1 MQNMNRD
8 VDSTCSDQADNISL
22 HKSVNKKNISCVKPG
37 DGKGRK
43 TSDAWNHFTPY
54 EDGGRMKAQCNY
66 CPQTYACGT
75 GASGTS
81 NMLRHTKKQC
91 KNYKAKLADEDPKQM
106 CLVKLKQT
114 AMSPLT
120 NEGCMSSIGLA
131 TFKQEDTRKAL
142 AEMLVVDELP
152 FRFVEKQ
159 GFQKFC
165 RVGMPKFDVPS
176 RRTIVRDIMQLYVD
190 EKASL
195 IKNFRKNKV
204 RVCLTTDTW
213 TSIQNINYMVVTAHY
228 IDEYWQLQ
236 KRILSFSQIADHK
249 GDTIGKCIEKVL
261 IDWSID
267 RVFTITVD
275 NASSN
280 NTAILYIKRKLNSW
294 KSDGTILGGKY
305 LHLRCCAHIVN
316 LIVND
321 GLKGINDSVVAIR
334 NAVKFVKSSPSR
346 FDKFKKCAEH
356 EKIQSKGLVVLDV
369 PTRWNST
376 YLMLVS
382 SLKFLKAFERME
394 EEDGHYQNYFKESE
408 NGQNRIGPPQF
419 EHWENAKVFVQF
431 LKTFYDVTVLFSAS
445 LSVTSNLY
453 FHKWSTINNQLTSM
467 SGDENLLVRDMA
479 SSMKNKFEKYWG
491 NLEITNKL
499 LIIAVVL
506 DPRYKLQFVSYCFA
520 VLYGVANRDS
530 MTADIKNALVELY
543 ECYNVLHNG
552 GCSTIFDDIPPSSDV
567 GECSGVGDSISQ
579 FDLSVGFSETVEK
592 EDNIGGKNEVE
603 RYLLEPVE
611 RQRPTF
617 NILTWWCVSSAQ
629 YPILALIAKD
639 VFAMPIS
646 TVASES
652 AFSNGGRVLDP
663 FRSSLNPKM
672 VECLICTEN
681 WLQCR
686 YSTSKVEEAIKHAQN
701 DDSSLENLQFNEDAE
716 SGM

>member
-37 DGKGRK
+37 DG
-43 TSDAWNHFTPY
+43 N
-54 EDGGRMKAQCNY
+54 DGGRMKAQCNY

-131 TFKQEDTRKAL
+131 TFKQEDTDQKAL

-249 GDTIGKCIEKVL
+249 GDTIGN
-261 IDWSID
+261 ID

-305 LHLRCCAHIVN
+305 LHLCCCAH
-316 LIVND
+316 IVND
-321 GLKGINDSVVAIR
+321 GLKGINNSVVAIR
-334 NAVKFVKSSPSR
+334 HAVKFVKSSPSR

-356 EKIQSKGLVVLDV
+356 KKIQSKGLVVLDV

-394 EEDGHYQNYFKESE
+394 DEDGHYQNYFKESE

-431 LKTFYDVTVLFSAS
+431 LKTFYDITVLFSAS

-467 SGDENLLVRDMA
+467 SGDENLLVR
-479 SSMKNKFEKYWG
+479 S
-491 NLEITNKL
+491 LEITNKL

-552 GCSTIFDDIPPSSDV
+552 GCSTIFDDIPPS
-567 GECSGVGDSISQ
+567 I
-579 FDLSVGFSETVEK
+579 EK

-681 WLQCR
+681 WLQSC
-686 YSTSKVEEAIKHAQN
+686 KVIRIIVIIDNNGSGNGILVSNH
-701 DDSSLENLQFNEDAE
+701 FN
-716 SGM
+716 GKW